1 MGWRCVSQ
9 ERSRVISTRPNRRF
23 ARFKRRQAAL
33 QNSKA
38 QRYIQLILLVIAAGA
53 IYPILYLR
61 QVYQPTML
69 EVFHITDS
77 QLGYLYSSLGTIF
90 LLSYLPSGWLADR
103 IAPRLLIC
111 FSLIATG
118 VLGLWYSTA
127 PSFPMLM
134 MIFGGWGLSTGLTF
148 WAAVIKRV
156 TMIAGTHEQG
166 RFFGLLDGGRGLIEA
181 MLATIA
187 ITLFAWVTQTK
198 ANRSRPVSSWWSTCT
213 RFFAL
218 RSASCSRSSR
228 TRKAP
233 KTRPP
238 IAPRSQRNNV
248 LVDLKT
254 LAKIPELWLV
264 AAIVFCGYQVFWAT
278 YSFSAYLH
286 EGEIGLTVVMAG
298 TITTLKLWMRPIG
311 GIGGGFLGDRYS
323 KVSVL
328 VIALFL
334 AALSLV
340 GLMAAPRI
348 SSHALLVFLVL
359 FIGILTYAIRGL
371 YWSLLDRCNIPV
383 TTMGLA
389 IGLIS
394 VLGYSPDVFLPLI
407 NGYLTQKFPGVF
419 GYQLYFGYVAV
430 MAALGGFAGLALRN
444 MLNRKGGCVNE
455 SRLARNAYRRRT
467 AAACGRHVL
476 DLRQAQDRLRN

>member
-1 MGWRCVSQ
+1 VSTQ
-9 ERSRVISTRPNRRF
+9 PVQTH
-23 ARFKRRQAAL
+23 AAPASGDAQTIL
-33 QNSKA
+33 QNTKA
-38 QRYIQLILLVIAAGA
+38 QRYIQLMLLVLAAGA

-118 VLGLWYSTA
+118 LLGLWYSTA
-127 PSFPMLM
+127 PSFHVLML
-134 MIFGGWGLSTGLTF
+134 IFGGWGLSTGLTF

-156 TMIAGTHEQG
+156 TMIAGAHEQG

-187 ITLFAWVTQTK
+187 ITLFAWITQTRGEPVALGFRMVVYLYAFLCIALGVVLALVK
-198 ANRSRPVSSWWSTCT
+198 DPQGIEDAAAQRVARGRS
-213 RFFAL
+213 
-218 RSASCSRSSR
+218 
-228 TRKAP
+228 
-233 KTRPP
+233 
-238 IAPRSQRNNV
+238 NV
-248 LVDLKT
+248 LVDLRT

-311 GIGGGFLGDRYS
+311 GMGGGFLGDRYS

-334 AALSLV
+334 AALSLL
-340 GLMAAPRI
+340 GLLAAPRI
-348 SSHALLVFLVL
+348 ASHVLLVFLVL

-371 YWSLLDRCNIPV
+371 YWSLLDRCNIPAA
-383 TTMGLA
+383 TMGLA

-407 NGYLTQKFPGVF
+407 NGYLTQTFPGVF

-430 MAALGGFAGLALRN
+430 MAALGGVAGLVLRN
-444 MLNRKGGCVNE
+444 MLNRKEG
-455 SRLARNAYRRRT
+455 A
-467 AAACGRHVL
+467 
-476 DLRQAQDRLRN
+476 

>member
-1 MGWRCVSQ
+1 MSSQ
-9 ERSRVISTRPNRRF
+9 PVQTTASLALSDE
-23 ARFKRRQAAL
+23 AAL
-33 QNSKA
+33 ESNKA
-38 QRYIQLILLVIAAGA
+38 QRYIQLMLLVLAAGT

-77 QLGYLYSSLGTIF
+77 QLGYLYSMLGTIF

-127 PSFPMLM
+127 PSFNVLML
-134 MIFGGWGLSTGLTF
+134 IFGGWGLSTGLTF

-187 ITLFAWVTQTK
+187 ITLFAWFTQTK
-198 ANRSRPVSSWWSTCT
+198 GEPVTAGFRLVVYMYAFLCIALGVVLALVKDPQGTKDAAANR
-213 RFFAL
+213 A
-218 RSASCSRSSR
+218 
-228 TRKAP
+228 TRK
-233 KTRPP
+233 
-238 IAPRSQRNNV
+238 RSNV

-254 LAKIPELWLV
+254 LASIPELWLV

-334 AALSLV
+334 AAVSLL

-348 SSHALLVFLVL
+348 SSHVLLVFLVL

-383 TTMGLA
+383 ETMGLA

-407 NGYLTQKFPGVF
+407 NGYLTQNFPGVF
-419 GYQLYFGYVAV
+419 GYQLYFGYVAG

-444 MLNRKGGCVNE
+444 MLSKKGV
-455 SRLARNAYRRRT
+455 A
-467 AAACGRHVL
+467 
-476 DLRQAQDRLRN
+476 

>member
-1 MGWRCVSQ
+1 VSSQ
-9 ERSRVISTRPNRRF
+9 PVQT
-23 ARFKRRQAAL
+23 AASL
-33 QNSKA
+33 ASSDVETALRNSNA
-38 QRYIQLILLVIAAGA
+38 QRYIQLILLVLAAGA

-127 PSFPMLM
+127 PSFHVLML
-134 MIFGGWGLSTGLTF
+134 IFCGWGLSTGLTF

-187 ITLFAWVTQTK
+187 ITLFAWFTQTK
-198 ANRSRPVSSWWSTCT
+198 GEPVAAGFKLVVYMYAILCIALGVVLALVKDPRGAEDAAANR
-213 RFFAL
+213 AAKK
-218 RSASCSRSSR
+218 RS
-228 TRKAP
+228 
-233 KTRPP
+233 
-238 IAPRSQRNNV
+238 NV

-254 LAKIPELWLV
+254 LASIPELWLV

-334 AALSLV
+334 AALSLL
-340 GLMAAPRI
+340 GLMTAPRI
-348 SSHALLVFLVL
+348 SSHVLLVFLVL

-383 TTMGLA
+383 ETMGLA

-407 NGYLTQKFPGVF
+407 NGYLTQNFPGVF
-419 GYQLYFGYVAV
+419 GYQLYFGYVAG
-430 MAALGGFAGLALRN
+430 MAVLGGFAGLALRN
-444 MLNRKGGCVNE
+444 MLKRKGV
-455 SRLARNAYRRRT
+455 A
-467 AAACGRHVL
+467 
-476 DLRQAQDRLRN
+476 

>member
-1 MGWRCVSQ
+1 MSSQ
-9 ERSRVISTRPNRRF
+9 PVRTDASLALSDE
-23 ARFKRRQAAL
+23 QAAL

-38 QRYIQLILLVIAAGA
+38 QRYIQLILLVVAAGA

-187 ITLFAWVTQTK
+187 ITLFAWMTQTK
-198 ANRSRPVSSWWSTCT
+198 GEPVAAGFKLVVYMYAFLCIALGVVLALVKDPQGTEDAAANRAARQ
-213 RFFAL
+213 
-218 RSASCSRSSR
+218 RS
-228 TRKAP
+228 
-233 KTRPP
+233 
-238 IAPRSQRNNV
+238 NV

-407 NGYLTQKFPGVF
+407 NGYLTQTFPGVF

-444 MLNRKGGCVNE
+444 MLNRKEV
-455 SRLARNAYRRRT
+455 A
-467 AAACGRHVL
+467 
-476 DLRQAQDRLRN
+476 

>member
-1 MGWRCVSQ
+1 MSTQPVQVSASLTLN
-9 ERSRVISTRPNRRF
+9 E
-23 ARFKRRQAAL
+23 AAAL
-33 QNSKA
+33 QKSQA
-38 QRYIQLILLVIAAGA
+38 QRYLQLMLLVLAAGA

-118 VLGLWYSTA
+118 VLGLWYSSA
-127 PSFPMLM
+127 PPFPMLM
-134 MIFGGWGLSTGLTF
+134 LIFGGWGLSTGLTF
-148 WAAVIKRV
+148 WAAIIKRV
-156 TMIAGTHEQG
+156 TMIAGSHEQG

-181 MLATIA
+181 LLATIA
-187 ITLFAWVTQTK
+187 ITLFAWFTQTRGEPAAVGFRVVVYLYAILCIVLGVVLVLVK
-198 ANRSRPVSSWWSTCT
+198 DPQGVADAAVHRVARKRS
-213 RFFAL
+213 
-218 RSASCSRSSR
+218 
-228 TRKAP
+228 
-233 KTRPP
+233 
-238 IAPRSQRNNV
+238 NV
-248 LVDLKT
+248 LADLKT
-254 LAKIPELWLV
+254 LASIPELWLV

-328 VIALFL
+328 VLALFL

-340 GLMAAPRI
+340 ALMAAPRI
-348 SSHALLVFLVL
+348 SSHVLLVFLVL

-371 YWSLLDRCNIPV
+371 YWSLLDRCKIPAE
-383 TTMGLA
+383 TTGLA

-407 NGYLTQKFPGVF
+407 NGYLTQRFPGVF
-419 GYQLYFGYVAV
+419 GYQLYFSYVAV
-430 MAALGGFAGLALRN
+430 MAMLGGFAGLALGKRF
-444 MLNRKGGCVNE
+444 
-455 SRLARNAYRRRT
+455 
-467 AAACGRHVL
+467 GRMEEE
-476 DLRQAQDRLRN
+476 A

>member
-1 MGWRCVSQ
+1 MSSPSV
-9 ERSRVISTRPNRRF
+9 RSNASPALNE
-23 ARFKRRQAAL
+23 AQAVQ
-33 QNSKA
+33 QNSNA
-38 QRYIQLILLVIAAGA
+38 QRYIQLMLLVIAAGA

-127 PSFPMLM
+127 PAFPMLM
-134 MIFGGWGLSTGLTF
+134 LIFGGWGLSTGLTF

-156 TMIAGTHEQG
+156 TMIAGANEQG

-198 ANRSRPVSSWWSTCT
+198 GEPVAAGFKLVVYLYAFLCIALGVVLGLVKGPQTAEDADSGRAARPHS
-213 RFFAL
+213 
-218 RSASCSRSSR
+218 
-228 TRKAP
+228 
-233 KTRPP
+233 
-238 IAPRSQRNNV
+238 NV

-286 EGEIGLTVVMAG
+286 EGGIGLSVVMAG

-340 GLMAAPRI
+340 GLMAAPGI
-348 SSHALLVFLVL
+348 ASHVLLVFLVL

-371 YWSLLDRCNIPV
+371 YWSLLDRCNIPAA
-383 TTMGLA
+383 TMGLA

-394 VLGYSPDVFLPLI
+394 VVGYSPDVFLPLI
-407 NGYLTQKFPGVF
+407 NGYLTQNFPGVF
-419 GYQLYFGYVAV
+419 GYQLYFGYVAA
-430 MAALGGFAGLALRN
+430 MAALGGFAALALRN
-444 MLNRKGGCVNE
+444 MLNQKEG
-455 SRLARNAYRRRT
+455 A
-467 AAACGRHVL
+467 
-476 DLRQAQDRLRN
+476 

>member
-1 MGWRCVSQ
+1 MSSQ
-9 ERSRVISTRPNRRF
+9 PVRTDASLALSDEE
-23 ARFKRRQAAL
+23 AAL
-33 QNSKA
+33 QNSKT
-38 QRYIQLILLVIAAGA
+38 QRYVQLILLVIAAGA

-187 ITLFAWVTQTK
+187 ITLFAWITQTK
-198 ANRSRPVSSWWSTCT
+198 GEPVAAGFKLVVYMYAFLCIALGVVLALVKDSQGKADAAANRAAR
-213 RFFAL
+213 
-218 RSASCSRSSR
+218 
-228 TRKAP
+228 
-233 KTRPP
+233 
-238 IAPRSQRNNV
+238 QRNNV

-334 AALSLV
+334 AALSLL

-348 SSHALLVFLVL
+348 SSHVLLVFLVL

-383 TTMGLA
+383 ATMGLA

-407 NGYLTQKFPGVF
+407 NGYLTQTFPGVF
-419 GYQLYFGYVAV
+419 GYQLYFGYVAA
-430 MAALGGFAGLALRN
+430 MAALGGFAGLALRS
-444 MLNRKGGCVNE
+444 MLNRKEV
-455 SRLARNAYRRRT
+455 A
-467 AAACGRHVL
+467 
-476 DLRQAQDRLRN
+476 

>member
-1 MGWRCVSQ
+1 MSSQ
-9 ERSRVISTRPNRRF
+9 PVQTAASLASSE
-23 ARFKRRQAAL
+23 AAAL
-33 QNSKA
+33 KSNNA
-38 QRYIQLILLVIAAGA
+38 QRYIQLMLLVVAAGA

-127 PSFPMLM
+127 PSFQMLM
-134 MIFGGWGLSTGLTF
+134 LIFGGWGLSTGLTF

-187 ITLFAWVTQTK
+187 ITLFAWLTQTK
-198 ANRSRPVSSWWSTCT
+198 GEPVTAGFRMVVYMYAFLCIALGVVLALVKDAQGTKDAAANR
-213 RFFAL
+213 A
-218 RSASCSRSSR
+218 
-228 TRKAP
+228 TRK
-233 KTRPP
+233 
-238 IAPRSQRNNV
+238 RNNV

-254 LAKIPELWLV
+254 LASIPELWLV

-334 AALSLV
+334 AALSLL

-348 SSHALLVFLVL
+348 SSHVLLVFLVL

-383 TTMGLA
+383 ETMGLA

-407 NGYLTQKFPGVF
+407 NGYLTQNFPGVF
-419 GYQLYFGYVAV
+419 GYQLYFGYVAA

-444 MLNRKGGCVNE
+444 MLNRKGV
-455 SRLARNAYRRRT
+455 A
-467 AAACGRHVL
+467 
-476 DLRQAQDRLRN
+476 

>member
-1 MGWRCVSQ
+1 MSSQ
-9 ERSRVISTRPNRRF
+9 PVQTTGSLASSATET
-23 ARFKRRQAAL
+23 AL
-33 QNSKA
+33 QANKA
-38 QRYIQLILLVIAAGA
+38 QRYIQLMLLVVAAGA

-127 PSFPMLM
+127 PSFQMLM
-134 MIFGGWGLSTGLTF
+134 LIFGGWGLTTGLTF

-156 TMIAGTHEQG
+156 AMIAGTHAQG

-187 ITLFAWVTQTK
+187 ITLFAWFTQTRGEPVAAGFK
-198 ANRSRPVSSWWSTCT
+198 LVVYMYAFLCIALGVVLALVKDPQGAKDAAANR
-213 RFFAL
+213 A
-218 RSASCSRSSR
+218 
-228 TRKAP
+228 TRK
-233 KTRPP
+233 
-238 IAPRSQRNNV
+238 RSNV

-254 LAKIPELWLV
+254 LASIPELWLV

-334 AALSLV
+334 AALSLL

-348 SSHALLVFLVL
+348 SSHVLLVFLVL

-383 TTMGLA
+383 ETMGLA

-407 NGYLTQKFPGVF
+407 NGYLTQNFPGVF
-419 GYQLYFGYVAV
+419 GYQLYFGYVAG

-444 MLNRKGGCVNE
+444 MLNRKGV
-455 SRLARNAYRRRT
+455 A
-467 AAACGRHVL
+467 
-476 DLRQAQDRLRN
+476 

>member
-1 MGWRCVSQ
+1 MSSQ
-9 ERSRVISTRPNRRF
+9 PVRTHASL
-23 ARFKRRQAAL
+23 AAGDGQAAL
-33 QNSKA
+33 QDSKA
-38 QRYIQLILLVIAAGA
+38 QRYIQLMLLVIAAGA

-118 VLGLWYSTA
+118 LLGLWYSSA
-127 PSFPMLM
+127 PSFNVLML
-134 MIFGGWGLSTGLTF
+134 IFGGWGLSTGLTF

-187 ITLFAWVTQTK
+187 ITLFAWITQTK
-198 ANRSRPVSSWWSTCT
+198 GEPVAAGFKLVVYMYAFLCI
-213 RFFAL
+213 AL
-218 RSASCSRSSR
+218 GVVLALV
-228 TRKAP
+228 KD
-233 KTRPP
+233 
-238 IAPRSQRNNV
+238 PRGTDDAAAHRAARQRNNV
-248 LVDLKT
+248 LVDLKS

-348 SSHALLVFLVL
+348 SSHVLLVFLVL

-383 TTMGLA
+383 STMGLA

-407 NGYLTQKFPGVF
+407 NGYLTQTFPGVF
-419 GYQLYFGYVAV
+419 GYQLYFGYVAA

-444 MLNRKGGCVNE
+444 MLNRKEV
-455 SRLARNAYRRRT
+455 A
-467 AAACGRHVL
+467 
-476 DLRQAQDRLRN
+476 

>member
-1 MGWRCVSQ
+1 MSSQ
-9 ERSRVISTRPNRRF
+9 PVQTTASLAASE
-23 ARFKRRQAAL
+23 AEAAL
-33 QNSKA
+33 QNSNA
-38 QRYIQLILLVIAAGA
+38 QRYVQLILLVLAAGA

-127 PSFPMLM
+127 PSFQMLM
-134 MIFGGWGLSTGLTF
+134 LIFGGWGLSTGLTF

-187 ITLFAWVTQTK
+187 ISLFAWFTQTK
-198 ANRSRPVSSWWSTCT
+198 GEPVAAGFRLVVYMYAFICIALGVVLALVKDPQGAEDAAANR
-213 RFFAL
+213 AAKK
-218 RSASCSRSSR
+218 RS
-228 TRKAP
+228 
-233 KTRPP
+233 
-238 IAPRSQRNNV
+238 NV

-254 LAKIPELWLV
+254 LASIPELWLV

-334 AALSLV
+334 AALSLL

-348 SSHALLVFLVL
+348 SSHVLLVFLVL

-383 TTMGLA
+383 ETMGLA

-407 NGYLTQKFPGVF
+407 NGYLTQNFPGVF
-419 GYQLYFGYVAV
+419 GYQLYFGYVAG

-444 MLNRKGGCVNE
+444 MLNRKGV
-455 SRLARNAYRRRT
+455 A
-467 AAACGRHVL
+467 
-476 DLRQAQDRLRN
+476 

>member
-1 MGWRCVSQ
+1 MSSQPVRSHVSLDLA
-9 ERSRVISTRPNRRF
+9 SD
-23 ARFKRRQAAL
+23 AAAL
-33 QNSKA
+33 RDTKA
-38 QRYIQLILLVIAAGA
+38 QRYVQLLLLVIAAGA

-118 VLGLWYSTA
+118 VLGVWYSTA
-127 PSFPMLM
+127 PSFQVLM
-134 MIFGGWGLSTGLTF
+134 IIFGGWGLSTGLTF

-156 TMIAGTHEQG
+156 TMIAGADEQG
-166 RFFGLLDGGRGLIEA
+166 RFFGFLDGGRGLIEA
-181 MLATIA
+181 LLATVA
-187 ITLFAWVTQTK
+187 ITLFAWATQTRGEPVAAGFRLVVYMYAFLCIALGVVLGLVKDPQTSK
-198 ANRSRPVSSWWSTCT
+198 AAAAANAAARKRS
-213 RFFAL
+213 
-218 RSASCSRSSR
+218 
-228 TRKAP
+228 
-233 KTRPP
+233 
-238 IAPRSQRNNV
+238 NV

-286 EGEIGLTVVMAG
+286 EGSIGLSVVMAG

-323 KVSVL
+323 KISVL

-340 GLMAAPRI
+340 GLIAAPGI
-348 SSHALLVFLVL
+348 NSHVMLVLLVL

-371 YWSLLDRCNIPV
+371 YWSLLDRCNVPV
-383 TTMGLA
+383 ATMGLA

-407 NGYLTQKFPGVF
+407 NGYLTQTFPGVF
-419 GYQLYFGYVAV
+419 GYQLYFGYVAAV
-430 MAALGGFAGLALRN
+430 AALGGFAALALRN
-444 MLNRKGGCVNE
+444 MLNKKEG
-455 SRLARNAYRRRT
+455 A
-467 AAACGRHVL
+467 
-476 DLRQAQDRLRN
+476 

>member
-1 MGWRCVSQ
+1 MSSQ
-9 ERSRVISTRPNRRF
+9 PVQSSSTP
-23 ARFKRRQAAL
+23 AALALGEMEAGMKADAQAAL
-33 QNSKA
+33 QQTKGR
-38 QRYIQLILLVIAAGA
+38 RYTQLMLLVLAAGA

-103 IAPRLLIC
+103 IAPRMLIC

-118 VLGLWYSTA
+118 ALGLWYSSA

-134 MIFGGWGLSTGLTF
+134 LIFGGWGLSTGLTF

-156 TMIAGTHEQG
+156 TMIAGTNEQG

-187 ITLFAWVTQTK
+187 ITLFAWTTQTK
-198 ANRSRPVSSWWSTCT
+198 GETAAAGFRMVVYMYAFLCIALGVVLVLVKDPQGEQGARADAANRAARQ
-213 RFFAL
+213 
-218 RSASCSRSSR
+218 RS
-228 TRKAP
+228 
-233 KTRPP
+233 
-238 IAPRSQRNNV
+238 NV
-248 LVDLKT
+248 LADLAT

-286 EGEIGLTVVMAG
+286 EGDIGLTVVMAG

-348 SSHALLVFLVL
+348 SSHVLLVFLVL

-383 TTMGLA
+383 STMGLA

-407 NGYLTQKFPGVF
+407 NGYLTQTFPGVF
-419 GYQLYFGYVAV
+419 GYQLYFGYVAA

-444 MLNRKGGCVNE
+444 MLNRKEV
-455 SRLARNAYRRRT
+455 A
-467 AAACGRHVL
+467 
-476 DLRQAQDRLRN
+476 

>member
-1 MGWRCVSQ
+1 VSSQ
-9 ERSRVISTRPNRRF
+9 PVQT
-23 ARFKRRQAAL
+23 AASL
-33 QNSKA
+33 ASSDVETALRNSNA
-38 QRYIQLILLVIAAGA
+38 QRYIQLILLVLAAGA

-127 PSFPMLM
+127 PSFHVLML
-134 MIFGGWGLSTGLTF
+134 IFCGWGLSTGLTF

-187 ITLFAWVTQTK
+187 ITLFAWFTQTK
-198 ANRSRPVSSWWSTCT
+198 GEPVAAGFKLVVYMYAFLCIALGVVLALVKDPRGAADAAANR
-213 RFFAL
+213 AAKK
-218 RSASCSRSSR
+218 RS
-228 TRKAP
+228 
-233 KTRPP
+233 
-238 IAPRSQRNNV
+238 NV
-248 LVDLKT
+248 LVDLKS
-254 LAKIPELWLV
+254 LASIPELWLV

-334 AALSLV
+334 AALSLL

-348 SSHALLVFLVL
+348 SSHVLLVFLVL

-383 TTMGLA
+383 ETMGLA

-407 NGYLTQKFPGVF
+407 NGYLTQNFPGVF
-419 GYQLYFGYVAV
+419 GYQLYFGYVAG
-430 MAALGGFAGLALRN
+430 MAVLGGFAGLALRN
-444 MLNRKGGCVNE
+444 MLKRKGV
-455 SRLARNAYRRRT
+455 A
-467 AAACGRHVL
+467 
-476 DLRQAQDRLRN
+476 

>member
-1 MGWRCVSQ
+1 MSSQ
-9 ERSRVISTRPNRRF
+9 SVQTAASLASREAET
-23 ARFKRRQAAL
+23 AL
-33 QNSKA
+33 QNSKT
-38 QRYIQLILLVIAAGA
+38 QRYVQLMLLVVAAGA

-127 PSFPMLM
+127 PSFQMLM
-134 MIFGGWGLSTGLTF
+134 LIFGGWGLTTGLTF

-181 MLATIA
+181 MLATVA
-187 ITLFAWVTQTK
+187 ITLFAWFTQTK
-198 ANRSRPVSSWWSTCT
+198 GEPVAAGFKLVVYMYAFLCIALGVILALVKDPQGAQDAAANR
-213 RFFAL
+213 A
-218 RSASCSRSSR
+218 
-228 TRKAP
+228 TRK
-233 KTRPP
+233 R
-238 IAPRSQRNNV
+238 RNV

-254 LAKIPELWLV
+254 LASIPELWLV

-334 AALSLV
+334 AALSLL

-348 SSHALLVFLVL
+348 SSHVLLVFLVL

-383 TTMGLA
+383 ETMGLA

-407 NGYLTQKFPGVF
+407 NGYLTQNFPGVF
-419 GYQLYFGYVAV
+419 GYQLYFGYVAG

-444 MLNRKGGCVNE
+444 MLNKKGV
-455 SRLARNAYRRRT
+455 A
-467 AAACGRHVL
+467 
-476 DLRQAQDRLRN
+476 

>member
-1 MGWRCVSQ
+1 VSSQ
-9 ERSRVISTRPNRRF
+9 PVQTHAAS
-23 ARFKRRQAAL
+23 ALGDAQAAL
-33 QNSKA
+33 DKTKA
-38 QRYIQLILLVIAAGA
+38 QRYIQLMLLVLAAGA

-118 VLGLWYSTA
+118 LLGLLYSTA
-127 PSFPMLM
+127 PSFHILML
-134 MIFGGWGLSTGLTF
+134 IFGGWGVSTGLTF

-156 TMIAGTHEQG
+156 TMIAGSQEQG

-198 ANRSRPVSSWWSTCT
+198 GEPVAVGFKMVVYLYAYLCIALGVVLALVKDPQGTQDAVANRSARQ
-213 RFFAL
+213 
-218 RSASCSRSSR
+218 RS
-228 TRKAP
+228 
-233 KTRPP
+233 
-238 IAPRSQRNNV
+238 NV
-248 LVDLKT
+248 LVELKA
-254 LAKIPELWLV
+254 LASIPELWLV

-286 EGEIGLTVVMAG
+286 EGDIGLTVVMAG

-334 AALSLV
+334 AALSLL

-348 SSHALLVFLVL
+348 SSHVLLVFLVL

-371 YWSLLDRCNIPV
+371 YWSLLDRCNIPA

-407 NGYLTQKFPGVF
+407 NGYLTQTFPGVF

-444 MLNRKGGCVNE
+444 MLNRQEG
-455 SRLARNAYRRRT
+455 A
-467 AAACGRHVL
+467 
-476 DLRQAQDRLRN
+476 

>member
-1 MGWRCVSQ
+1 MSSQ
-9 ERSRVISTRPNRRF
+9 PVRTDASLALRDEE
-23 ARFKRRQAAL
+23 AAL
-33 QNSKA
+33 QNSKT

-156 TMIAGTHEQG
+156 TMIAGAHEQG

-198 ANRSRPVSSWWSTCT
+198 GEPVAAGFKLVVYMYAFLCIALGVVLALAKDLQGTEDAAANRAAR
-213 RFFAL
+213 
-218 RSASCSRSSR
+218 
-228 TRKAP
+228 
-233 KTRPP
+233 
-238 IAPRSQRNNV
+238 QRNNV
-248 LVDLKT
+248 LTDLKT

-334 AALSLV
+334 AALSLL

-348 SSHALLVFLVL
+348 SSHVLLVFLVL

-371 YWSLLDRCNIPV
+371 YWSLLDRCNIPAA
-383 TTMGLA
+383 TMGLA

-407 NGYLTQKFPGVF
+407 NGYLTQTFPGVF

-444 MLNRKGGCVNE
+444 MLNRKEG
-455 SRLARNAYRRRT
+455 A
-467 AAACGRHVL
+467 
-476 DLRQAQDRLRN
+476 

>member
-1 MGWRCVSQ
+1 MSSQ
-9 ERSRVISTRPNRRF
+9 PVQTTASLALSDE
-23 ARFKRRQAAL
+23 AAL
-33 QNSKA
+33 ESNKA
-38 QRYIQLILLVIAAGA
+38 QRYIQLMLLVLAAGA

-77 QLGYLYSSLGTIF
+77 QLGYLYSMLGTIF

-127 PSFPMLM
+127 PSFNVLML
-134 MIFGGWGLSTGLTF
+134 IFGGWGLSTGLTF

-187 ITLFAWVTQTK
+187 ITLFAWFTQTK
-198 ANRSRPVSSWWSTCT
+198 GEPVTAGFRLVVYMYAFLCIALGVVLALVKDPQGTKDAAANR
-213 RFFAL
+213 A
-218 RSASCSRSSR
+218 
-228 TRKAP
+228 TRK
-233 KTRPP
+233 
-238 IAPRSQRNNV
+238 RSNV
-248 LVDLKT
+248 LLDLKT
-254 LAKIPELWLV
+254 LASIPELWLV
-264 AAIVFCGYQVFWAT
+264 AAIVFCGYQVFWAN

-334 AALSLV
+334 AAVSLL

-348 SSHALLVFLVL
+348 SSHVLLVFLVL

-383 TTMGLA
+383 ETMGLA

-407 NGYLTQKFPGVF
+407 NGYLTQNFPGVF
-419 GYQLYFGYVAV
+419 GYQLYFGYVAG

-444 MLNRKGGCVNE
+444 MLSKKGV
-455 SRLARNAYRRRT
+455 A
-467 AAACGRHVL
+467 
-476 DLRQAQDRLRN
+476 

>member
-1 MGWRCVSQ
+1 MSSQ
-9 ERSRVISTRPNRRF
+9 PVQTTASLASSDAET
-23 ARFKRRQAAL
+23 AL
-33 QNSKA
+33 QNNKA
-38 QRYIQLILLVIAAGA
+38 QRYIQLMLLVVAAGA

-127 PSFPMLM
+127 PSFQVLML
-134 MIFGGWGLSTGLTF
+134 IFGGWGLSTGLTF

-156 TMIAGTHEQG
+156 SMIAGTQEQG

-187 ITLFAWVTQTK
+187 ITLFAWFTQTK
-198 ANRSRPVSSWWSTCT
+198 GEPVAAGFKLVVYMYAFLCIALGVVLALVKDPQGAKDAAANR
-213 RFFAL
+213 AAKK
-218 RSASCSRSSR
+218 RS
-228 TRKAP
+228 
-233 KTRPP
+233 
-238 IAPRSQRNNV
+238 NV

-254 LAKIPELWLV
+254 LASIPELWLV

-286 EGEIGLTVVMAG
+286 EREIGLTVVMAG

-334 AALSLV
+334 AAVSLL

-348 SSHALLVFLVL
+348 SSHVLLVFLVL

-371 YWSLLDRCNIPV
+371 YWSLLDRCKIPV
-383 TTMGLA
+383 ETMGLA

-407 NGYLTQKFPGVF
+407 NGYLTQNFPGVF
-419 GYQLYFGYVAV
+419 GYQLYFGYVAGV
-430 MAALGGFAGLALRN
+430 AALGGFAGLALRN
-444 MLNRKGGCVNE
+444 MLNRKGV
-455 SRLARNAYRRRT
+455 A
-467 AAACGRHVL
+467 
-476 DLRQAQDRLRN
+476 